1 MQVTSLEISE
11 FNTIDQLSENLSQ
24 STLKAILKYRKHPSI
39 TAINQAFPNKY
50 FNFSLTEKKGIFDEI
65 IKLKQKKATQDCDIH
80 VKVLKENAYFF
91 AEYLYIFSNKA
102 IKSSKFPSSLKQAN
116 IMLVFKKGSRNQK
129 EN

>member
-11 FNTIDQLSENLSQ
+11 FDTIDQISENLSQ

-65 IKLKQKKATQDCDIH
+65 IKLKQKKATQDSDIH
-80 VKVLKENAYFF
+80 VKLLKENAYFF

-102 IKSSKFPSSLKQAN
+102 IKSSRFPSLLKQAN